1 MINYYC
7 NMWQG
12 GSKVLVLFAALAS
25 KTTPWKWMSVEQKA
39 FDQAKKIVSQEML
52 LAYLDFHILF
62 KGHTDA
68 SDTQIW
74 RSLVNAEC

>member
-12 GSKVLVLFAALAS
+12 RIKVLAPLAALIS

-39 FDQAKKIVSQEML
+39 FKHAKKIVSKEML
-52 LAYLDFHILF
+52 LAYPDFNVPF
-62 KGHTDA
+62 EVHT
-68 SDTQIW
+68 
-74 RSLVNAEC
+74 